1 MGSLSRRLGVG
12 VGCLAVALVGAV
24 QVQVLQAQ
32 PPPDYRQALGDLR
45 LARHLLNAPG
55 DWRMVEDQR
64 RAVNRINNA
73 IRDIEQA
80 AIRDHQNPA
89 WREPANVPRIR
100 ADRFRQA
107 RVAVE
112 SAIRN
117 VQQWERNPA
126 ASGWQ
131 ARAMRDLNEA
141 MRSIDI
147 AIADRSYR

>member
-1 MGSLSRRLGVG
+1 M
-12 VGCLAVALVGAV
+12 AVALITV
-24 QVQVLQAQ
+24 QVMQAQ
-32 PPPDYRQALGDLR
+32 PPPDYRQALSDLR

-55 DWRMVEDQR
+55 DYRVVEDQR
-64 RAVNRINNA
+64 RAISRINNA

-80 AIRDHQNPA
+80 AIRDHQNSV

-112 SAIRN
+112 SAIRS

-141 MRSIDI
+141 MRSIDV
-147 AIADRSYR
+147 AIADRSFR